1 VSLSKLEKTAWRPY
15 FDRVSKLLGGT
26 KRAEVEVASLKL
38 GAQIEAEWLPLTGI
52 AYDPKDDLIEVLL
65 NDDLD
70 HLIYKP
76 RQVFIDQEAVLLK
89 SLEVIDEDGVRQI
102 IKLRDPLMLPPP
114 ERAQH

>member
-1 VSLSKLEKTAWRPY
+1 M
-15 FDRVSKLLGGT
+15 
-26 KRAEVEVASLKL
+26 
-38 GAQIEAEWLPLTGI
+38 
-52 AYDPKDDLIEVLL
+52 DDLIEVLL

-102 IKLRDPLMLPPP
+102 IKACAALKR
-114 ERAQH
+114 E